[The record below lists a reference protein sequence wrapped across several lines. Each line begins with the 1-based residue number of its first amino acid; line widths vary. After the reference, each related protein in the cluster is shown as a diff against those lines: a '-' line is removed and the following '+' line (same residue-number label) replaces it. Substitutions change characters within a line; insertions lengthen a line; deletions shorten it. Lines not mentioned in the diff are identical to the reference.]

1 MSIWS
6 CPEKKIPIIMR
17 HFLDILYKSL
27 IDNSY
32 EVMNEKMDHAD
43 EKCKW
48 IVSWG
53 VESLKSSATA
63 SKHWITAENLF
74 WVAQTVEFTSKLKI
88 LKFEYPLSN
97 DQVSLASIRPRLASI
112 SLALDFGHL
121 LLLTATQ
128 VADAEFVSPKAVHFT
143 VRCYHWINRQLLTS
157 SLSQMY
163 STQSS

>member
-74 WVAQTVEFTSKLKI
+74 WVAQTVEFTSTFKI

-97 DQVSLASIRPRLASI
+97 QLSNWAGSASTGDEGCSERRNESFSTNERPWLATIDQWQTRK
-112 SLALDFGHL
+112 G
-121 LLLTATQ
+121 
-128 VADAEFVSPKAVHFT
+128 
-143 VRCYHWINRQLLTS
+143 INRS
-157 SLSQMY
+157 PLSDLG
-163 STQSS
+163 SDLISHSNSVNHPK